1 MNKADLIEVLAPRLG
16 GRAVAALAVE
26 SLVDVVLRE
35 VANGG
40 AVGITGFGTFE
51 RVDRAARTGRNPRTG
66 DAVPIAA
73 TSLPRFRPGAYF
85 KDVVDDP
92 SALPADG
99 LAGVRVGSTGE
110 LSPSAEGESGRSG
123 TRARP
128 VAKPSIRRTADDA
141 ASPPKT
147 GPATAAKAGAQPSS
161 EDPMKPARRTRTSG
175 TPQSVKA
182 PKPAAEAPETEDER
196 PARATAR
203 RRPMTSGEEITAGMI
218 SAKKAQ
224 LAQVKNDEIAAKEKK
239 AKKKDKDTKDKDKV
253 KDKDRGAAP
262 EKAKK
267 GKKKK

>member
-1 MNKADLIEVLAPRLG
+1 MNKADLIEALATRVG

-35 VANGG
+35 VAAGG

-66 DAVPIAA
+66 APVPIAA

-85 KDVVDDP
+85 KDVVADP
-92 SALPADG
+92 STLPEEG

-110 LSPSAEGESGRSG
+110 LVATTEPDAPRGSRAPAQGAGR
-123 TRARP
+123 A
-128 VAKPSIRRTADDA
+128 SIRRSAGDAATTKDPVPAKRAKEARPAAADD
-141 ASPPKT
+141 PT
-147 GPATAAKAGAQPSS
+147 
-161 EDPMKPARRTRTSG
+161 KPGRRTRTSG
-175 TPQSVKA
+175 TPDTVRA
-182 PKPAAEAPETEDER
+182 PRPPAENASGEQARPAAPS
-196 PARATAR
+196 PR

-239 AKKKDKDTKDKDKV
+239 AKKKAKDKDPE
-253 KDKDRGAAP
+253 AAP
-262 EKAKK
+262 GKAKK
-267 GKKKK
+267 GKGKKKK